1 MFKKREKAPQKML
14 KIEVP
19 NELPGKMQNISEHM
33 KLSYS
38 DLLRKWINQE
48 EHVINAEHYE
58 EDLLK
63 WRQHVEAQLIA
74 LQRQVFQLQKTSA
87 EEGGNEQEYRRSLLK
102 KIRTLRDQGMTF
114 VKISEQFNNEGIATI
129 TGTGKWYPS
138 SISQFLTKN
147 GGI

>member
-19 NELPGKMQNISEHM
+19 NELPDKMQNISEHM

-38 DLLRKWINQE
+38 DLLRKWIAQE

-58 EDLLK
+58 EDLLQ
-63 WRQHVEAQLIA
+63 WRQHIEAQLIA
-74 LQRQVFQLQKTSA
+74 IQRQVFKLQKTSA
-87 EEGGNEQEYRRSLLK
+87 DEGINEDEYRRSLLK
-102 KIRTLRDQGMTF
+102 KIKSLRDQGMTF
-114 VKISEQFNNEGIATI
+114 VKISEQFNNEGIATV